1 MATRTKTMPRTQS
14 QVLKIDDVAVF
25 ALPEREALT
34 TCCGSLLSIDV
45 DVRVDL
51 RLGGGDCHRCC
62 W

>member
-1 MATRTKTMPRTQS
+1 MTTQTKAPKREQP
-14 QVLKIDDVAVF
+14 VELKLEDVAVF

-45 DVRVDL
+45 DVRVGIN
-51 RLGGGDCHRCC
+51 LGGGGCHSGC

>member
-1 MATRTKTMPRTQS
+1 MATRTKTTPRAQS
-14 QVLKIDDVAVF
+14 QELTIDDVAVF

-34 TCCGSLLSIDV
+34 TCGGSLINIDI